1 MKKIIIIPDSFKG
14 SASSL
19 EVCECIE
26 RGVLKAFKDAVIKK
40 IPIADG
46 GEGTVE
52 SVIYA
57 AGGEF
62 IRVDVES
69 L

>member
-1 MKKIIIIPDSFKG
+1 MKKIIIIPDSFNG

-26 RGVLKAFKDAVIKK
+26 RGVLKAVKDVIIKK
-40 IPIADG
+40 VPIADG
-46 GEGTVE
+46 
-52 SVIYA
+52 A
-57 AGGEF
+57 
-62 IRVDVES
+62 RVQLKVWFMLLGES